1 MELQGRTYM
10 TNGQS
15 ILMKEYEDVNKAQN
29 NLDFDFQKSLGSVG
43 YQTSS
48 KFPPNQ
54 ENKKA
59 ILKVIASEINAGRP
73 VIARVTTSRKT
84 KINGIE
90 MCGRHFVTIVRNKE
104 KC

>member
-54 ENKKA
+54 ENSTLNNNNFYTASNLNYPTQNFGNKNNLLKPTLIA
-59 ILKVIASEINAGRP
+59 IQLWK
-73 VIARVTTSRKT
+73 
-84 KINGIE
+84 
-90 MCGRHFVTIVRNKE
+90 
-104 KC
+104 